1 MGKTETNEAWDDV
14 NHPSWYADGKIEV
27 IDFIEDRGFGAAYC
41 LGNAIKYIARAG
53 RKDPEKEV
61 QDLKK
66 AVWYINR
73 RIQEIEKEHAEGTR
87 GQSSEYHNT

>member
-1 MGKTETNEAWDDV
+1 MDKTEVRDDV

-27 IDFIEDRGFGAAYC
+27 IDFIEDRKFGYC
-41 LGNAIKYIARAG
+41 LGNACKYIARAG

-73 RIQEIEKEHAEGTR
+73 RIQEIENQKAEAAETEETR
-87 GQSSEYHNT
+87 Q